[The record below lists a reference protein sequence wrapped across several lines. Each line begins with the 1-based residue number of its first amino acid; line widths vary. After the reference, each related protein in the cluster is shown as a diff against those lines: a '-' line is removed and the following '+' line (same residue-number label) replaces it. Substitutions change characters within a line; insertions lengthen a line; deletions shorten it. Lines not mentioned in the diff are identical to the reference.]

1 MAHETNTPPEDDS
14 RLQPMQDLDA
24 GADDVLS
31 EDSMPL
37 ADDVP
42 DHSEDQLDSI
52 EFKVDTAQRVK
63 RLPPYMFGRINNLL
77 YQKRRAGED
86 VIDMGMGNPSDPPQ
100 QLVVDKLAEACL
112 LYTSPSPRDI
122 SGSRMPSSA

>member
-63 RLPPYMFGRINNLL
+63 RLPRGPFAYTWNRFLQLSSQLFLKSTEGLF
-77 YQKRRAGED
+77 RRGTSRFED
-86 VIDMGMGNPSDPPQ
+86 TD
-100 QLVVDKLAEACL
+100 
-112 LYTSPSPRDI
+112 R
-122 SGSRMPSSA
+122 